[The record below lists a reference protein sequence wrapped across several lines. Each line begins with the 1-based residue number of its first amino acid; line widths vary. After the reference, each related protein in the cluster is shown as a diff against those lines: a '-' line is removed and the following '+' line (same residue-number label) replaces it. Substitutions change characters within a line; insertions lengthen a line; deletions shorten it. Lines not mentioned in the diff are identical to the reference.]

1 MEQIFVDPIFT
12 NPGEVIPIIK
22 ALADPTRLG
31 MLLTMNSFAPKGC
44 TASQL
49 ADKLSKKIPTILH
62 HLEML
67 QELGL
72 ADYQMEKNEA
82 GREIKHW
89 KVTKTNFQLDIN
101 LDLFSDINIE
111 LDELILMLFEQE
123 KLAKNIITINFGRKN
138 TPKNIQDKL
147 SSFFKNVA
155 KYSARNVTEL
165 QAQEIHSRL
174 QKKTDLVKYLRK
186 WILQAFKASGGT
198 LQLNYSELGNEFN
211 LGDELQKI
219 LYESFMR
226 SQKFQLSNLEE
237 GQRAPRIMLKPQYV
251 DDFED

>member
-31 MLLTMNSFAPKGC
+31 MLLQMNSFSPKGC

-72 ADYQMEKNEA
+72 ADYHMEKNEA

-89 KVTKTNFQLDIN
+89 KVTKTSFQLDIN
-101 LDLFSDINIE
+101 LNLFSDVNVE
-111 LDELILMLFEQE
+111 LDELILILFEQE
-123 KLAKNIITINFGRKN
+123 KQSNKTITIKFGEENSPEIIRA
-138 TPKNIQDKL
+138 KL
-147 SSFFKNVA
+147 NSFFKNVS
-155 KYSARNVTEL
+155 KYSTRNITEL

-174 QKKTDLVKYLRK
+174 LRKPDLVKYLRK
-186 WILQAFKASGGT
+186 WILMAFKASGGN
-198 LQLNYSELGNEFN
+198 LQLSFFELGNEFN
-211 LGDELQKI
+211 LGPELRKD

-226 SQKFQLSNLEE
+226 SQKFQLNDPEE
-237 GQRAPRIMLKPQYV
+237 GQGVPRIMLKSQFI